1 MPAVLVVALQVPHQ
15 DSTFLYTDP
24 PSCVGLWLAL
34 EDATRANGCLW
45 GLKGIHKQVIIRPG
59 WSSTGNRSVT
69 DNAAQGVGVILLLRW
84 AACFHAGCP
93 QSVKLLC
100 SSLLRSALLRSA
112 LLCSALLWSTHNP
125 RAWPGASGGCRR
137 EVLGLTGHLQSTTST
152 SLSRSSVLLAH
163 LCCCT
168 GPTYTTGEAVG
179 WWNRKQHVLWFH
191 ATCVELVVR
200 HCQTLGS

>member
-45 GLKGIHKQVIIRPG
+45 GLKGIHKQVIRRG
-59 WSSTGNRSVT
+59 RLSTGNKSVA
-69 DNAAQGVGVILLLRW
+69 DKPAKGVGVILLRW
-84 AACFHAGCP
+84 QPASMLGVHS
-93 QSVKLLC
+93 QSH
-100 SSLLRSALLRSA
+100 
-112 LLCSALLWSTHNP
+112 CSALLWSTHHP
-125 RAWPGASGGCRR
+125 RAWQGASSGCPR
-137 EVLGLTGHLQSTTST
+137 EALGLTGHLQSTTST

-179 WWNRKQHVLWFH
+179 WWNRGSISFGFMRH
-191 ATCVELVVR
+191 A
-200 HCQTLGS
+200 SS